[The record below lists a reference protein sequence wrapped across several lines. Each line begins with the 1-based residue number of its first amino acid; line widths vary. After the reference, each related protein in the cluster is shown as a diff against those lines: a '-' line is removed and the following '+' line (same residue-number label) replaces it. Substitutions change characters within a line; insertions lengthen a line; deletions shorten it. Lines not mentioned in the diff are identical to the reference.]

1 MGQVPTLHK
10 SYLIIGGGRLATHLA
25 HYFSLLDIPYYQWTR
40 QTEHPLSTLLNPI
53 QKVLLAVSDD
63 AIEPLAKSIPNKT
76 LIHFSGVLSTKLA
89 EGAHPLFTFGP
100 DLYNLETYRTIPFIT
115 EKGNSPFFDHFPELP
130 NLFYEIDSVQKPLYH
145 AWTSMAG
152 NFSSFL
158 IMEYVKKIKEMN
170 LPASLAK
177 PYLSQVLKNS
187 LQSHSALTGPIARG
201 DNQTIQK
208 HLDVLEENFKPLYQS
223 FVQLIR
229 EKAS

>member
-100 DLYNLETYRTIPFIT
+100 DLYDLETYRTIPFIT

-130 NLFYEIDSVQKPLYH
+130 NLSYEIDSAQKPLYH

-158 IMEYVKKIKEMN
+158 IMEYVKKIKGMN

-177 PYLSQVLKNS
+177 PYLTQVLKNS

-208 HLDVLEENFKPLYQS
+208 HLDVLGENFKPLYQS